1 MVIVRSAVIAIAIVV
16 ATMFSACGGS
26 GANGNANVKNSAVR
40 PVENTNAART
50 NVEELGVLVKIPY
63 ETEDIVWKE
72 YPAKKKI
79 VAILK
84 FSAIN
89 ANKIVTEAGGTPE
102 NTGIAVESWFPEEL
116 IAQTEMSGDNALKGV
131 SYPAT
136 AFYQDPYTVG
146 KITRVEGS
154 DYFILE
160 VLAK

>member
-1 MVIVRSAVIAIAIVV
+1 MAIFRFGMLLLLACFIAASV
-16 ATMFSACGGS
+16 ACGGS
-26 GANGNANVKNSAVR
+26 SNANAPKAANTPAPASNLNAVR
-40 PVENTNAART
+40 TNA
-50 NVEELGVLVKIPY
+50 EELGVLVKLPY

-79 VAILK
+79 VAIMK
-84 FSAIN
+84 FSAAD
-89 ANKIVTEAGGTPE
+89 ANKIVAEAGGTPE
-102 NTGIAVESWFPEEL
+102 NTSIATESWFPEEL

-136 AFYQDPYTVG
+136 AFYQEPYTVG

-160 VLAK
+160 AFAK

>member
-1 MVIVRSAVIAIAIVV
+1 MIIVRSVVIAIAIAV
-16 ATMFSACGGS
+16 ATMFLACVGG
-26 GANGNANVKNSAVR
+26 APKGNANVKNAAVR
-40 PVENTNAART
+40 PVENSNAART
-50 NVEELGVLVKIPY
+50 NVEELGVLVKVPY
-63 ETEDIVWKE
+63 ETEDIVWRE
-72 YPAKKKI
+72 YPTKKKI
-79 VAILK
+79 IAIMR
-84 FSAIN
+84 FSAAN
-89 ANKIVTEAGGTPE
+89 ANKIVAEAGGTPE

-136 AFYQDPYTVG
+136 GFYQDPYTVG

>member
-1 MVIVRSAVIAIAIVV
+1 MLLALVVAAIAG
-16 ATMFSACGGS
+16 CGAAGNS
-26 GANGNANVKNSAVR
+26 NAPKAANRPAENS
-40 PVENTNAART
+40 NAART
-50 NVEELGVLVKIPY
+50 NIEELGVLVKVPY
-63 ETEDIVWKE
+63 ATEDIIWKE

-79 VAILK
+79 VAIMR
-84 FSAIN
+84 FSAAD
-89 ANKIVTEAGGTPE
+89 ANKIVAEAGGTPE

-116 IAQTEMSGDNALKGV
+116 IAQTEMSGDNALKGA

-136 AFYQDPYTVG
+136 AFYQDPYTLG